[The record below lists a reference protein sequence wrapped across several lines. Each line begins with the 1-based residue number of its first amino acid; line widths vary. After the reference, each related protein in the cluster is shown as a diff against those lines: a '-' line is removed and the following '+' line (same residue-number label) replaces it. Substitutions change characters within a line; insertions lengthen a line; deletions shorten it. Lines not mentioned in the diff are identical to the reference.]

1 MTDPQQTRRL
11 SPSVAAVV
19 AIIGVAAGL
28 AIALY
33 MFIQLRSAWMD
44 GVVAFGREETA
55 WDFDYETQPFAY
67 ILAMSAL
74 FPVGIVC
81 GGALAVASAFAFMR
95 QRALL
100 RPSGK
105 GKSRR

>member
-1 MTDPQQTRRL
+1 MIDPQQTRRL
-11 SPSVAAVV
+11 HPSVAAAIAVV
-19 AIIGVAAGL
+19 GVAAGL
-28 AIALY
+28 FIALY

-67 ILAMSAL
+67 ILAMSAV

-100 RPSGK
+100 RPDTK
-105 GKSRR
+105 RKSRR